1 MKLLFF
7 VLGAISFSTLA
18 ANPIGTVSGRYLVIT
33 VTEENYNNK
42 ISLSASEGS
51 DQDPNNA
58 SYVEVYFNSDGSCA
72 KLTGADKLD
81 WSKMIGSDTE
91 LNYYT
96 GMGHI
101 KRTEPARACVYS
113 INGLGRYLVEEY
125 SFETR
130 RWED

>member
-1 MKLLFF
+1 MKLLTF
-7 VLGAISFSTLA
+7 VLAACSFSAVA
-18 ANPIGTVSGRYLVIT
+18 AIPVTTVSGRYLVIT

-42 ISLSASEGS
+42 ISLSALEGS
-51 DQDPNNA
+51 DHVPNNA
-58 SYVEVYFNSDGSCA
+58 SYVEVYFNSEGSCA
-72 KLTGADKLD
+72 KLTGAAKLD

-96 GMGHI
+96 GMGHL
-101 KRTEPARACVYS
+101 KMTEPARACVYS
-113 INGLGRYLVEEY
+113 INGLGGYLVEEY